1 MPRTSYGA
9 TAPGGV
15 DASGFAAIEEGI
27 SRPYNRH
34 DVEPKNA

>member
-27 SRPYNRH
+27 
-34 DVEPKNA
+34 